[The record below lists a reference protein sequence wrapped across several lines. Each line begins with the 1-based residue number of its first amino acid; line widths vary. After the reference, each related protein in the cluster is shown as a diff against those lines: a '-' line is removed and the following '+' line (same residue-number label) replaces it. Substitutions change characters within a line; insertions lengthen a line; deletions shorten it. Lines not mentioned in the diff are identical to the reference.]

1 MYAVTLAIHDN
12 ISHDNF
18 EIEIQLEMEIIQNQK
33 HVRELFK
40 FLTGKFPKFFL
51 FKFKFFPGTK
61 IIKNISR
68 LFYTFSIIFIH
79 RSNIFETK
87 I

>member
-33 HVRELFK
+33 HVRKLFK
-40 FLTGKFPKFFL
+40 FL
-51 FKFKFFPGTK
+51 
-61 IIKNISR
+61 IIKFQSF
-68 LFYTFSIIFIH
+68 FY
-79 RSNIFETK
+79 SNSNFFQEQK
-87 I
+87 

>member
-40 FLTGKFPKFFL
+40 FLTGFQNFFYSNSN
-51 FKFKFFPGTK
+51 FFQK
-61 IIKNISR
+61 QK
-68 LFYTFSIIFIH
+68 
-79 RSNIFETK
+79 
-87 I
+87 